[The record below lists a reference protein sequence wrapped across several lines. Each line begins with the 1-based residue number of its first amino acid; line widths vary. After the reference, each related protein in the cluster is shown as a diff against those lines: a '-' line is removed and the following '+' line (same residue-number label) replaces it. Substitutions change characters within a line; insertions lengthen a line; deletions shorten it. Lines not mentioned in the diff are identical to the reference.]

1 MAFWSRLR
9 SLLGLGPRLPTQPSA
24 AADAES
30 EAHSTA
36 ASAGPL
42 GKSAADFQ
50 ATSSGPLGE
59 SAADSPAA
67 SSGSLNEGVADSPA
81 ASTRRRAKSAAGPD
95 GPGEPAAPHDE
106 SAEEE
111 PAVGLAGVIDDW
123 TAATATGLIT
133 LTDGAALLFGRE
145 ACQNFSPLIGLR
157 IEVLAIGLPPPAPGT
172 APAATGPALWATQV
186 RLLPGSE
193 TEYAA
198 RLRIS
203 QVERAVRG
211 QVDRL
216 INAPPDGQPTPASA
230 PPWARNKA
238 GKKPAGPARPAD
250 AFFTLTVVL
259 GKELTDQPQALAAL
273 LRSPV
278 WPQPTVRIIQLARKG
293 QPEAGFSAEIT
304 AGTQRAFL
312 LYRPQPYAALD
323 TPPQGVGHVGLFVG
337 GPHGPRAL
345 TQLPPGVSSA
355 PLPLSVG
362 GEPRL
367 LAALARSLLQGEP
380 EALGLVCNR
389 AGRAWKPREIALNQ
403 LGPLEPPEA
412 DAAAAVTG
420 ESPLPF
426 LLFIDWNVGER
437 GGTRCQKSC
446 GMEALGLPDVAVFFT
461 EENQQDRA
469 RDALWFACHE
479 LAAGR
484 LQPGEQ
490 TLNVP
495 RRLQLR
501 PGSRLLLDT
510 SEQTLYKVSARD
522 EQWLELVEASLSA
535 TSTPPSHR

>member
-1 MAFWSRLR
+1 MALWSRLR
-9 SLLGLGPRLPTQPSA
+9 SLLGLGPRLPAQHRTAVDGERATDSL
-24 AADAES
+24 
-30 EAHSTA
+30 A
-36 ASAGPL
+36 ASPRPPGA
-42 GKSAADFQ
+42 
-50 ATSSGPLGE
+50 
-59 SAADSPAA
+59 
-67 SSGSLNEGVADSPA
+67 
-81 ASTRRRAKSAAGPD
+81 SAAGAPTASAVPH
-95 GPGEPAAPHDE
+95 GQSEPAAPRDQ
-106 SAEEE
+106 SDEEE
-111 PAVGLAGVIDDW
+111 PAVGLAGVIEDW

-145 ACQNFSPLIGLR
+145 ACHQFSPLIGLR
-157 IEVLAIGLPPPAPGT
+157 IEVLATGLPPLEPAP
-172 APAATGPALWATQV
+172 APAAAGPALWATQV
-186 RLLPGSE
+186 RLFPGSE
-193 TEYAA
+193 SEYAA

-211 QVDRL
+211 QTDRM
-216 INAPPDGQPTPASA
+216 INAPADGQPTPASA

-238 GKKPAGPARPAD
+238 GKKPAGPARPVD

-278 WPQPTVRIIQLARKG
+278 WPQPTVRIIQLSRKG

-345 TQLPPGVSSA
+345 MQLPPGVSSA
-355 PLPLSVG
+355 PLPLSMG

-380 EALGLVCNR
+380 EALGLVLNR

-403 LGPLEPPEA
+403 LGQLGQFGQPGPEA
-412 DAAAAVTG
+412 DAAAGVDAAGGAEG
-420 ESPLPF
+420 EGRVPF

-437 GGTRCQKSC
+437 GGARCQKSC

-461 EENQQDRA
+461 EEAQQDRA

-510 SEQTLYKVSARD
+510 SERTLYKVSARD

-535 TSTPPSHR
+535 ASAPPPPA

>member
-1 MAFWSRLR
+1 MRL
-9 SLLGLGPRLPTQPSA
+9 
-24 AADAES
+24 
-30 EAHSTA
+30 
-36 ASAGPL
+36 
-42 GKSAADFQ
+42 F
-50 ATSSGPLGE
+50 
-59 SAADSPAA
+59 
-67 SSGSLNEGVADSPA
+67 
-81 ASTRRRAKSAAGPD
+81 
-95 GPGEPAAPHDE
+95 
-106 SAEEE
+106 
-111 PAVGLAGVIDDW
+111 
-123 TAATATGLIT
+123 
-133 LTDGAALLFGRE
+133 
-145 ACQNFSPLIGLR
+145 
-157 IEVLAIGLPPPAPGT
+157 
-172 APAATGPALWATQV
+172 
-186 RLLPGSE
+186 PGSE
-193 TEYAA
+193 SEYAA

-211 QVDRL
+211 QTDRM
-216 INAPPDGQPTPASA
+216 INAPADGQPTPASA

-238 GKKPAGPARPAD
+238 GKKPAGPARPVD

-278 WPQPTVRIIQLARKG
+278 WPQPTVRIIQLSRKG

-345 TQLPPGVSSA
+345 MQLPPGVSSA
-355 PLPLSVG
+355 PLPLSMG

-380 EALGLVCNR
+380 EALGLVLNR

-403 LGPLEPPEA
+403 LGQLGQPGPEA
-412 DAAAAVTG
+412 DAAAGVDAAAVAEG
-420 ESPLPF
+420 EGRVPF

-437 GGTRCQKSC
+437 GGARCQKSC

-461 EENQQDRA
+461 EEAQQDRA

-510 SEQTLYKVSARD
+510 SERTLYKVSARD

-535 TSTPPSHR
+535 ASAPPPPA

>member
-9 SLLGLGPRLPTQPSA
+9 SLLGLDPRLPAQHRI
-24 AADAES
+24 AADAPPEPT
-30 EAHSTA
+30 ELH
-36 ASAGPL
+36 
-42 GKSAADFQ
+42 
-50 ATSSGPLGE
+50 GE
-59 SAADSPAA
+59 SAANAPA
-67 SSGSLNEGVADSPA
+67 
-81 ASTRRRAKSAAGPD
+81 RSAAPQDEDAPAPGDPD
-95 GPGEPAAPHDE
+95 EPAAAE
-106 SAEEE
+106 SDDEE

-145 ACQNFSPLIGLR
+145 ACQKFSPLIGLR
-157 IEVLAIGLPPPAPGT
+157 IEVLATGLPPAGPAA
-172 APAATGPALWATQV
+172 APAATGPALWAT
-186 RLLPGSE
+186 RLRLFPGSQS
-193 TEYAA
+193 EYAA

-211 QVDRL
+211 QVDRV
-216 INAPPDGQPTPASA
+216 INAPADGQPTPASA

-278 WPQPTVRIIQLARKG
+278 WPRPTVRIIQLSRKG

-345 TQLPPGVSSA
+345 MQLPPGVSSA
-355 PLPLSVG
+355 PLPLSAG

-380 EALGLVCNR
+380 EALGLVLNR

-403 LGPLEPPEA
+403 LGQLGQLGQPGPEA
-412 DAAAAVTG
+412 DAAAADEEGGV
-420 ESPLPF
+420 PF
-426 LLFIDWNVGER
+426 LFFIDWNVGER
-437 GGTRCQKSC
+437 GGARCQKSC
-446 GMEALGLPDVAVFFT
+446 GMEALGLPDVAVFFA
-461 EENQQDRA
+461 EENHQDRA

-484 LQPGEQ
+484 LLPGEQ

-510 SEQTLYKVSARD
+510 SERTLYKVSARD
-522 EQWLELVEASLSA
+522 EQWLELVEASRSA
-535 TSTPPSHR
+535 VSAPPPPA

>member
-9 SLLGLGPRLPTQPSA
+9 SLLGLGPRLPAPPSA
-24 AADAES
+24 AADAER
-30 EAHSTA
+30 A
-36 ASAGPL
+36 ADSAERL
-42 GKSAADFQ
+42 GKSAAD
-50 ATSSGPLGE
+50 SR
-59 SAADSPAA
+59 AA
-67 SSGSLNEGVADSPA
+67 SARP
-81 ASTRRRAKSAAGPD
+81 RAKSAPLPV
-95 GPGEPAAPHDE
+95 GPGAPAAPRDD
-106 SAEEE
+106 SDEEE

-145 ACQNFSPLIGLR
+145 ACQSFSPLIGLR
-157 IEVLAIGLPPPAPGT
+157 IEVLATGLPPLGPD
-172 APAATGPALWATQV
+172 APAADTGPALWATQV

-193 TEYAA
+193 SEYAA

-211 QVDRL
+211 QVDRM
-216 INAPPDGQPTPASA
+216 INASPDGQPTPASA

-259 GKELTDQPQALAAL
+259 AKELTDQPQALAAL

-278 WPQPTVRIIQLARKG
+278 WPQPAVRIIPLSRKG

-345 TQLPPGVSSA
+345 AQLPPGVASA
-355 PLPLSVG
+355 PLPLSLG

-367 LAALARSLLQGEP
+367 LAALARSLLVGEP

-403 LGPLEPPEA
+403 LGQLAPPGSEA
-412 DAAAAVTG
+412 DAAAAADG
-420 ESPLPF
+420 EGQLPF

-437 GGTRCQKSC
+437 GGGRCQKSC

-461 EENQQDRA
+461 EDSQQDRA
-469 RDALWFACHE
+469 RDVLWFACHE

-484 LQPGEQ
+484 LRPGEQ
-490 TLNVP
+490 TLSVP

-510 SEQTLYKVSARD
+510 SERTLYKVSARD
-522 EQWLELVEASLSA
+522 EQWLELVEASPSA
-535 TSTPPSHR
+535 TSPPPPPA